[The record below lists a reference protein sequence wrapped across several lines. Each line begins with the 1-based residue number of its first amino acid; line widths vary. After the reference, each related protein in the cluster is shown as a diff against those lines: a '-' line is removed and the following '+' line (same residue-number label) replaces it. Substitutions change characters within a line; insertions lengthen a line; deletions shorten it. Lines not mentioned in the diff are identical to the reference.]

1 MPLATKT
8 EPARPFDVADAIR
21 RAARCRALRQ
31 STGYTVE
38 ELARA
43 VGVRARSINR
53 WESSAGEGSTPDD
66 VLDLLQA
73 VLDKQRE
80 LASSVADACA
90 APMNRG
96 GGGLS
101 LHPRAIDPDI
111 IGSMIQGLID
121 VGSVTAARGRHK
133 APVKGGKMSYGAGA
147 ASSPVQPR
155 AVKEAA
161 ISEVVKG
168 AAIPEGAPVKGGAIP
183 DVSAVSG
190 VNAVTVLYYP
200 SQSTLDAIHPN
211 LGAPVGV
218 VNTTARMIADELDR
232 AGVEVEWKYASAE

>member
-8 EPARPFDVADAIR
+8 EPVRPFDIADAIR

-66 VLDLLQA
+66 VLALLQA

-80 LASSVADACA
+80 LASSIADAHA
-90 APMNRG
+90 APTDHG

-101 LHPRAIDPDI
+101 PYTRTIDPAI
-111 IGSMIQGLID
+111 IGAMISELID
-121 VGSVTAARGRHK
+121 CGSMTSNRCYHK
-133 APVKGGKMSYGAGA
+133 TPVKGGQFSYNAHVA
-147 ASSPVQPR
+147 FSP
-155 AVKEAA
+155 
-161 ISEVVKG
+161 VKG
-168 AAIPEGAPVKGGAIP
+168 AEFPVNDVTIS
-183 DVSAVSG
+183 DVSAVDNVS
-190 VNAVTVLYYP
+190 AVTVLYYP
-200 SQSTLDAIHPN
+200 SQSTLDEIHPN

-218 VNTTARMIADELDR
+218 VNATARMIADELDR
-232 AGVEVEWKYASAE
+232 VGAKVEWKYASAE

>member
-1 MPLATKT
+1 MPLATKDS
-8 EPARPFDVADAIR
+8 PARPFDVADAIR

-66 VLDLLQA
+66 VLNLLQA

-90 APMNRG
+90 APMDRG
-96 GGGLS
+96 GVWF
-101 LHPRAIDPDI
+101 HTANIAIDPAV
-111 IGSMIQGLID
+111 IGAVMPA
-121 VGSVTAARGRHK
+121 GSVPPRQK
-133 APVKGGKMSYGAGA
+133 APVKGGQMSYRAGA
-147 ASSPVQPR
+147 ASSPVQPCP
-155 AVKEAA
+155 VKEVA

-168 AAIPEGAPVKGGAIP
+168 AAILDGAPVKGGAIP

-190 VNAVTVLYYP
+190 VSAVTVLYYP
-200 SQSTLDAIHPN
+200 SQPTLDAIHPS

-232 AGVEVEWKYASAE
+232 VGAEVEWKYASAE

>member
-66 VLDLLQA
+66 VLELLQA

-80 LASSVADACA
+80 LASSVADACT
-90 APMNRG
+90 APMDRG
-96 GGGLS
+96 GGGF
-101 LHPRAIDPDI
+101 HAANIAIDPAVI
-111 IGSMIQGLID
+111 EAVMPAGPVPPRQ
-121 VGSVTAARGRHK
+121 K
-133 APVKGGKMSYGAGA
+133 ALVKGGQMSYGAGA
-147 ASSPVQPR
+147 ASSPVQPS
-155 AVKEAA
+155 AVKEVA

-168 AAIPEGAPVKGGAIP
+168 AAIPEGAPVKGGAIS

-218 VNTTARMIADELDR
+218 VNTTARMIADELDLVG
-232 AGVEVEWKYASAE
+232 AEVEWKYASTE